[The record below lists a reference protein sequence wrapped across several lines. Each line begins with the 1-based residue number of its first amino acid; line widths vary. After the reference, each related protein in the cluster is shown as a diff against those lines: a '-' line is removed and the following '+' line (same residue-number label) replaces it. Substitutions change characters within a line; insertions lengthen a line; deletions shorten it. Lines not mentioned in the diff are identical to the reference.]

1 MRGYFALGA
10 EGISKSGNIGTIVRT
25 AHAFG
30 ASFVF
35 TVNAAL
41 DMEEVR
47 RTDTSGGTEHVP
59 FYAWDRVAEMALPS
73 GCQLVGVELTD
84 DAIPM
89 PSFRHPLRA
98 AYVLG
103 PERGSLSRTMQ
114 ARCDHIVM
122 IPTKF
127 CVNVSVAAAIVLYDR
142 MISLGRFAERPVR
155 IGGPTSAAPIHV
167 HGRQKVRNPA
177 SRRMRSLLGDGYHP
191 VDDRAGPTLPVTPVT
206 DGEE

>member
-10 EGISKSGNIGTIVRT
+10 EGISKSGNVGTILRT
-25 AHAFG
+25 GHAFG

-41 DMEEVR
+41 DMAEVR
-47 RTDTSGGTEHVP
+47 RTDTSGGDEHVP
-59 FYAWDRVAEMALPS
+59 LYAWNRVADMALPE

-84 DAIPM
+84 DAVVL

-103 PERGSLSRTMQ
+103 PERGSLSPAMV
-114 ARCDHIVM
+114 ARCDHIVR

-127 CVNVSVAAAIVLYDR
+127 CVNVSVAAAVVMYDR

-155 IGGPTSAAPIHV
+155 AGGPTDGPPVHV
-167 HGRQKVRNPA
+167 HGAQKIRNPA
-177 SRRMRSLLGDGYHP
+177 SKRMRPLLGGWD
-191 VDDRAGPTLPVTPVT
+191 
-206 DGEE
+206 